1 MIFLQQKHYFKE
13 HFMKKRFLLSLSLA
27 ASLLCAEDNGFF
39 VSAGYQI
46 GEAVQMVKNTGEL
59 KNLND
64 KYEQLNQYLNQVA
77 SLRQSIKN
85 ANNYEL
91 VKQSISNLISFANNN
106 SQNKDLSPI
115 YSSTQAVLTS
125 ILAFWTLYAGNALT
139 FNVEG
144 LTTSTSQNGQGFS
157 NVPLTAKCSQ
167 PDSKNCMPIATYQ
180 KMKNL
185 AESLQKAQGT
195 LCALNENGCN
205 TANQDQ
211 GATIS
216 SALNTAKELM
226 DLISATNTNMDWS
239 KIKINGLLVPSEV
252 RGDKNG
258 STTKYEGKITSNN
271 PVTSYALFQNIYKM
285 LPYLQESLK
294 LSEQNKSKSDGLQ
307 GQVTGDNTNP
317 NYDKEIYNFAQNQ
330 QTILSNAKSIFNL
343 FNSIPKDQFEYL
355 QVGYLKI
362 PPLGTTPTKPYRKN
376 VNLNAEIDSIQ
387 RNVSYYGNRIDS
399 ALSVAKDVYNLK
411 SNQAQIV
418 AAYNGA
424 KNLSQEISQL
434 PHNQVNTKDI
444 VTLPYDK
451 NAPAAG
457 QYNYQINQEQ
467 ASNLSQALAAMSN
480 NPFKKVGMISSQNNN
495 GALNGLGVQ
504 VGYKQFFGES
514 KRWGLRYYGFF
525 DYNHGYI
532 KSSFFNSSSDIWTY
546 GGGSDLLVNFIND
559 SVTRKN
565 NKLSVGLFGGIQLA
579 GTTWLNSQYVNL
591 TALNNPYSAKVN
603 TSNFQFLFNL
613 GLRTNLATAKK
624 EDSEHSAQHGI
635 ELGIKIPTINTNYY
649 SFLGA
654 KLEYRRL
661 YSVYLNYVF
670 AY

>member
-1 MIFLQQKHYFKE
+1 
-13 HFMKKRFLLSLSLA
+13 MKKRFLLSLSLA

-77 SLRQSIKN
+77 SLRQSIQN
-85 ANNYEL
+85 ANNIEL
-91 VKQSISNLISFANNN
+91 VNSSLNDLKSFTNNN
-106 SQNKDLSPI
+106 YNSTTQSPI
-115 YSSTQAVLTS
+115 FNAVQAVITS
-125 ILAFWTLYAGNALT
+125 VLGFWSLYAGNYLT
-139 FNVEG
+139 FFVGN
-144 LTTSTSQNGQGFS
+144 
-157 NVPLTAKCSQ
+157 K
-167 PDSKNCMPIATYQ
+167 DSKKPANVNGNPPFKTIIENCSGIENCAMNQTTYD
-180 KMKNL
+180 KMKKL
-185 AESLQKAQGT
+185 AESLQAVQTNSTTKANN
-195 LCALNENGCN
+195 LCALSGCATTNGQN
-205 TANQDQ
+205 PPNSTVSN
-211 GATIS
+211 
-216 SALNTAKELM
+216 ALNLAQQLM
-226 DLISATNTNMDWS
+226 DLIANTKTAMMWKN
-239 KIKINGLLVPSEV
+239 IVINGVSNAS
-252 RGDKNG
+252 GAI
-258 STTKYEGKITSNN
+258 TTTGYPTQYAVFNNIKAMIPILQQAVTLSQSNN
-271 PVTSYALFQNIYKM
+271 SIVGNLQAQATGSQTNPEFTKDIYNLALNQKQVISYAK
-285 LPYLQESLK
+285 
-294 LSEQNKSKSDGLQ
+294 D
-307 GQVTGDNTNP
+307 
-317 NYDKEIYNFAQNQ
+317 
-330 QTILSNAKSIFNL
+330 IFNL
-343 FNSIPKDQFEYL
+343 FNSIPAEQYKYL
-355 QVGYLKI
+355 EKAYLKI
-362 PPLGTTPTKPYRKN
+362 PNLGQTPTNPYRQV
-376 VNLNAEIDSIQ
+376 VNLNKEVQTIQ
-387 RNVSYYGNRIDS
+387 NNVSYYGNRLDS
-399 ALSVAKDVYNLK
+399 ALSVARDVYNLK
-411 SNQAQIV
+411 SNQASIV
-418 AAYNGA
+418 AAYNNA
-424 KNLSQEISQL
+424 NSLSQEISKL
-434 PHNQVNTKDI
+434 PYNQVNTKDI
-444 VTLPYDK
+444 VTLPYDQ

-457 QYNYQINQEQ
+457 QYNYQINPEQ
-467 ASNLSQALAAMSN
+467 QSNLNQALAAMSN

>member
-1 MIFLQQKHYFKE
+1 MH
-13 HFMKKRFLLSLSLA
+13 
-27 ASLLCAEDNGFF
+27 AEDNGFF

-77 SLRQSIKN
+77 SLRQSIQN
-85 ANNYEL
+85 ANNISL
-91 VKQSISNLISFANNN
+91 VNSSLNDLKSFTENNYN
-106 SQNKDLSPI
+106 STTQSPI
-115 YSSTQAVLTS
+115 FNAVQAVITS
-125 ILAFWTLYAGNALT
+125 VLGFWSLYAGNYLT
-139 FNVEG
+139 FFVGNKDTKQAASVQGNPPFKTIIENCSG
-144 LTTSTSQNGQGFS
+144 IENCAMEQTTY
-157 NVPLTAKCSQ
+157 
-167 PDSKNCMPIATYQ
+167 D
-180 KMKNL
+180 KMKKL
-185 AESLQKAQGT
+185 AEELQAAQQNSTTKANN
-195 LCALNENGCN
+195 LCALSGCA
-205 TANQDQ
+205 TTQ
-211 GATIS
+211 GQTPS
-216 SALNTAKELM
+216 STVSNALNLAQQLM
-226 DLISATNTNMDWS
+226 DLIANTKTAMMW
-239 KIKINGLLVPSEV
+239 
-252 RGDKNG
+252 KNIVISG
-258 STTKYEGKITSNN
+258 VSNASGAITSTNYPTHYAVFNN
-271 PVTSYALFQNIYKM
+271 IKAMIPILQQAVTLSQSNNTLASHLQAQATGSQTNPEFAKDIYNLALNQKQVISYAK
-285 LPYLQESLK
+285 
-294 LSEQNKSKSDGLQ
+294 D
-307 GQVTGDNTNP
+307 
-317 NYDKEIYNFAQNQ
+317 
-330 QTILSNAKSIFNL
+330 IFNL
-343 FNSIPKDQFEYL
+343 FNSIPADQYKYL
-355 QVGYLKI
+355 EKAYLKI
-362 PPLGTTPTKPYRKN
+362 PNAGQTPTNPYRQE
-376 VNLNAEIDSIQ
+376 VNLNKEVQTIQ
-387 RNVSYYGNRIDS
+387 NNVSYYGNRIDS

-411 SNQAQIV
+411 SNQTQIV

-434 PHNQVNTKDI
+434 PYNQVNTKDI

-480 NPFKKVGMISSQNNN
+480 NPFKKIGMISSQNNN
-495 GALNGLGVQ
+495 GALNGLGVS

-624 EDSEHSAQHGI
+624 EKDSEHSAQHGI

>member
-1 MIFLQQKHYFKE
+1 
-13 HFMKKRFLLSLSLA
+13 MKKRFLLSLSLA

-46 GEAVQMVKNTGEL
+46 GEAVQTVKNTGEL

-77 SLRQSIKN
+77 SLKQSIQN
-85 ANNYEL
+85 ANNIAL
-91 VKQSISNLISFANNN
+91 VNSSLNYLKSFTDNNYN
-106 SQNKDLSPI
+106 STTQSPI
-115 YSSTQAVLTS
+115 FNAVQAVITS
-125 ILAFWTLYAGNALT
+125 VLGFWSLYAGNYLT
-139 FNVEG
+139 FFVGNGNKPANVNGNPPFQTIINNCSGIENCAMDQ
-144 LTTSTSQNGQGFS
+144 TTY
-157 NVPLTAKCSQ
+157 
-167 PDSKNCMPIATYQ
+167 D
-180 KMKNL
+180 KMKKL
-185 AESLQKAQGT
+185 AESLQAAQTNSTTKANN
-195 LCALNENGCN
+195 LCALSGCA
-205 TANQDQ
+205 TTVDQ
-211 GATIS
+211 NPS
-216 SALNTAKELM
+216 STVSYALNLAQQLM
-226 DLISATNTNMDWS
+226 DLIANTKTAMMWKN
-239 KIKINGLLVPSEV
+239 IVINGVSNTSGAITTTGYPTQYAVFNNIKAMIPLLQQAVTLSQ
-252 RGDKNG
+252 
-258 STTKYEGKITSNN
+258 SNN
-271 PVTSYALFQNIYKM
+271 T
-285 LPYLQESLK
+285 
-294 LSEQNKSKSDGLQ
+294 LSTGLQ
-307 GQVTGDNTNP
+307 AQATGSQTNP
-317 NYDKEIYNFAQNQ
+317 KFAKDIYNLAQNQ
-330 QTILSNAKSIFNL
+330 KQVISYAQDIFNL
-343 FNSIPKDQFEYL
+343 FNSIPKDQYQYL
-355 QVGYLKI
+355 EKAYLKI
-362 PPLGTTPTKPYRKN
+362 PNLGKTPTNPYRQE
-376 VNLNAEIDSIQ
+376 VNLNQEVQTIQ
-387 RNVSYYGNRIDS
+387 NNVNYYGNRLDS

-411 SNQAQIV
+411 SNQANIV
-418 AAYNGA
+418 TAYSNA
-424 KNLSQEISQL
+424 NNLSQEISKL
-434 PHNQVNTKDI
+434 PYNQVNTKDI
-444 VTLPYDK
+444 ITPPYDK

-457 QYNYQINQEQ
+457 QYNYQINPEQ
-467 ASNLSQALAAMSN
+467 QSNLNQALAAMSN

-613 GLRTNLATAKK
+613 GLRMNLATAKK

>member
-1 MIFLQQKHYFKE
+1 
-13 HFMKKRFLLSLSLA
+13 MKKRFLLSLSLA

-77 SLRQSIKN
+77 SLRQSIQN

-106 SQNKDLSPI
+106 SQNKDSSPI
-115 YSSTQAVLTS
+115 YSSAQAVLTS

-157 NVPLTAKCSQ
+157 NVPLTARCQ
-167 PDSKNCMPIATYQ
+167 QLDSKNCMPIATYQ

-239 KIKINGLLVPSEV
+239 KIRINGLLVPSEV

-258 STTKYEGKITSNN
+258 SITKYEGKITSNN

-285 LPYLQESLK
+285 LPYLQEALK

-387 RNVSYYGNRIDS
+387 RNVSYYGNRLDS
-399 ALSVAKDVYNLK
+399 ALSVARDVYNLK
-411 SNQAQIV
+411 SNQKEIV
-418 AAYNGA
+418 TAYSGA
-424 KNLSQEISQL
+424 KNLSQEISKL
-434 PHNQVNTKDI
+434 PYNKVNTKDI

-480 NPFKKVGMISSQNNN
+480 NPFKKIGMIASQSNN

>member
-1 MIFLQQKHYFKE
+1 M
-13 HFMKKRFLLSLSLA
+13 LLH
-27 ASLLCAEDNGFF
+27 AEDNGFF

-46 GEAVQMVKNTGEL
+46 GEAVQTVKNTGEL

-77 SLRQSIKN
+77 SLKQSIQN
-85 ANNYEL
+85 ANNISL
-91 VKQSISNLISFANNN
+91 VNSSLNDLKSFTNNN
-106 SQNKDLSPI
+106 YNSTTQSPI
-115 YSSTQAVLTS
+115 FNAVQAVITS
-125 ILAFWTLYAGNALT
+125 VLGFWSLYAGNYLT
-139 FNVEG
+139 FFVGNKDTKQAANVAGNPPFKTIVENCSG
-144 LTTSTSQNGQGFS
+144 IENCAMDQTTY
-157 NVPLTAKCSQ
+157 
-167 PDSKNCMPIATYQ
+167 D
-180 KMKNL
+180 KMKKL
-185 AESLQKAQGT
+185 AEDLQAAQQNSTTKANN
-195 LCALNENGCN
+195 LCALSGC
-205 TANQDQ
+205 
-211 GATIS
+211 ATTDSTSNPPS
-216 SALNTAKELM
+216 STVSNALNLAQQLM
-226 DLISATNTNMDWS
+226 DLIANTKTAMMWKNIVIS
-239 KIKINGLLVPSEV
+239 GVSNISGAINSTGYPTQYAVFNNIKAMIPILQQAVTLSQ
-252 RGDKNG
+252 
-258 STTKYEGKITSNN
+258 SNN
-271 PVTSYALFQNIYKM
+271 TLSSKLQAQATGSQTNPEFAKDIYNLALNQKQVISYAQN
-285 LPYLQESLK
+285 
-294 LSEQNKSKSDGLQ
+294 
-307 GQVTGDNTNP
+307 
-317 NYDKEIYNFAQNQ
+317 
-330 QTILSNAKSIFNL
+330 IFNL
-343 FNSIPKDQFEYL
+343 FNSIPKEQYKYL
-355 QVGYLKI
+355 EKAYLKI
-362 PPLGTTPTKPYRKN
+362 PNAGSTPTNPYRQE
-376 VNLNAEIDSIQ
+376 VNLNKEIQTIQ
-387 RNVSYYGNRIDS
+387 NNVSYYGNRIDS

-411 SNQAQIV
+411 SNQTQIV
-418 AAYNGA
+418 AAYSGA
-424 KNLSQEISQL
+424 KSLSQEISQL
-434 PHNQVNTKDI
+434 PYNQVNTKDI
-444 VTLPYDK
+444 VTLLYDK

-649 SFLGA
+649 SFLGS

>member
-1 MIFLQQKHYFKE
+1 
-13 HFMKKRFLLSLSLA
+13 MKKRFLLSLSLSLA
-27 ASLLCAEDNGFF
+27 SSLLNAEDNGFF
-39 VSAGYQI
+39 ISAGYQI

-77 SLRQSIKN
+77 SLKQSIQN
-85 ANNYEL
+85 ANNIEL
-91 VKQSISNLISFANNN
+91 VNSSLNYLKSFTNNN
-106 SQNKDLSPI
+106 YNSTTQSPI
-115 YSSTQAVLTS
+115 FNAVQAVITS
-125 ILAFWTLYAGNALT
+125 VLGFWSLYAGNYFT
-139 FNVEG
+139 FFVSNGNNVQGNPSFKTIIENCSG
-144 LTTSTSQNGQGFS
+144 PENCAMNQTTY
-157 NVPLTAKCSQ
+157 
-167 PDSKNCMPIATYQ
+167 DE
-180 KMKNL
+180 MKKL
-185 AESLQKAQGT
+185 AEDLQAAQTNATTKANN
-195 LCALNENGCN
+195 LCALSGCATTDSTSN
-205 TANQDQ
+205 TPNS
-211 GATIS
+211 TIS
-216 SALNTAKELM
+216 NALKTAQKLM
-226 DLISATNTNMDWS
+226 DLIANTKTAMMWKN
-239 KIKINGLLVPSEV
+239 IVINGVSNALGAIISTNYPTQYAVFNNIKAMIPILQQAVTLSQS
-252 RGDKNG
+252 NHTLSASLQAQATG
-258 STTKYEGKITSNN
+258 S
-271 PVTSYALFQNIYKM
+271 Q
-285 LPYLQESLK
+285 
-294 LSEQNKSKSDGLQ
+294 
-307 GQVTGDNTNP
+307 TNP
-317 NYDKEIYNFAQNQ
+317 NFAKDIYTFAQNQ
-330 QTILSNAKSIFNL
+330 KQVISYAKDIFNL
-343 FNSIPKDQFEYL
+343 FNSIPADQFKYL
-355 QVGYLKI
+355 EKAYLKI
-362 PPLGTTPTKPYRKN
+362 PNLGQTPTNPYRQE
-376 VNLNAEIDSIQ
+376 VNLNQEIQTIKN
-387 RNVSYYGNRIDS
+387 NVSYYGNRVDA

-411 SNQAQIV
+411 SNQTEIV
-418 AAYNGA
+418 TAYNGT

-434 PHNQVNTKDI
+434 PYNQVNTKGI
-444 VTLPYDK
+444 ITLLYDK
-451 NAPAAG
+451 NAPAAI

-480 NPFKKVGMISSQNNN
+480 NPFKKIGMISSQNNN

-546 GGGSDLLVNFIND
+546 GGGSDLLVNIIND

-649 SFLGA
+649 SFLGTQ
-654 KLEYRRL
+654 LQYRRL

>member
-1 MIFLQQKHYFKE
+1 
-13 HFMKKRFLLSLSLA
+13 MKKRFLLSLSLA

-77 SLRQSIKN
+77 SLKQSIQN
-85 ANNYEL
+85 ANNISL
-91 VKQSISNLISFANNN
+91 VNSSLNDLKSFTENNYN
-106 SQNKDLSPI
+106 STTQSPI
-115 YSSTQAVLTS
+115 FNAVQAVITS
-125 ILAFWTLYAGNALT
+125 VLGFWSLYAGNYFT
-139 FNVEG
+139 FFVGNKDARQPANIQGNPPFKTITENCSG
-144 LTTSTSQNGQGFS
+144 IENCAMDQTTY
-157 NVPLTAKCSQ
+157 
-167 PDSKNCMPIATYQ
+167 D
-180 KMKNL
+180 KMKDL
-185 AESLQKAQGT
+185 AEKLQAVQQNSTTKANN
-195 LCALNENGCN
+195 LCALSGCAATNGQTSPN
-205 TANQDQ
+205 STVSN
-211 GATIS
+211 
-216 SALNTAKELM
+216 ALNLAQQLM
-226 DLISATNTNMDWS
+226 DLIANTNTAMMWKN
-239 KIKINGLLVPSEV
+239 IVINGVSNV
-252 RGDKNG
+252 SGG
-258 STTKYEGKITSNN
+258 GITSTNYPTHYAVFNN
-271 PVTSYALFQNIYKM
+271 IKAMIPILQQAVTLSQSNNSLSSR
-285 LPYLQESLK
+285 LQA
-294 LSEQNKSKSDGLQ
+294 QA
-307 GQVTGDNTNP
+307 TGSQTNP
-317 NYDKEIYNFAQNQ
+317 EFAKDIYNLAQNQ
-330 QTILSNAKSIFNL
+330 KQVISYAKDIFNL
-343 FNSIPKDQFEYL
+343 FNSIPKEQYKYL
-355 QVGYLKI
+355 EKAYLKI
-362 PPLGTTPTKPYRKN
+362 PNLGKTPTNPYRQE
-376 VNLNAEIDSIQ
+376 VNLNKEIQTIQ
-387 RNVSYYGNRIDS
+387 SNVSYYGNRLDS

-411 SNQAQIV
+411 SNQTQIV
-418 AAYNGA
+418 AAYSNA

-434 PHNQVNTKDI
+434 PYNQVNTKDI

-467 ASNLSQALAAMSN
+467 ASNLNQALAAMSN
-480 NPFKKVGMISSQNNN
+480 NPFKKIGMISSQSNN

>member
-1 MIFLQQKHYFKE
+1 
-13 HFMKKRFLLSLSLA
+13 MKKRFLLSLSLA
-27 ASLLCAEDNGFF
+27 CGISLHAEDNGFF

-77 SLRQSIKN
+77 SLRQSIQN
-85 ANNYEL
+85 ANNIEL
-91 VKQSISNLISFANNN
+91 VNSSLNDLKSFTENNYN
-106 SQNKDLSPI
+106 STTQSPI
-115 YSSTQAVLTS
+115 FNAVQAVITS
-125 ILAFWTLYAGNALT
+125 VLGFWSLYAGNYFT
-139 FNVEG
+139 FFVGNKDTKQPANVNGNPPFSTIISNCSGIENCAMDQ
-144 LTTSTSQNGQGFS
+144 TTY
-157 NVPLTAKCSQ
+157 
-167 PDSKNCMPIATYQ
+167 D
-180 KMKNL
+180 KMKEL
-185 AESLQKAQGT
+185 AENLQAAQQKSTTKANN
-195 LCALNENGCN
+195 LCALSGCN
-205 TANQDQ
+205 ATQ
-211 GATIS
+211 GQNPS
-216 SALNTAKELM
+216 STVSNALNLAQQLM
-226 DLISATNTNMDWS
+226 DLIANTKTAMMWNNIVISGVSNASGAIKSTNYPTQYAVFNN
-239 KIKINGLLVPSEV
+239 IKAMIPILQQAVTLSQ
-252 RGDKNG
+252 
-258 STTKYEGKITSNN
+258 SNN
-271 PVTSYALFQNIYKM
+271 SLAGNLQAQATGSQTNPEFAKDIYNLALNQKQVISYAK
-285 LPYLQESLK
+285 
-294 LSEQNKSKSDGLQ
+294 D
-307 GQVTGDNTNP
+307 
-317 NYDKEIYNFAQNQ
+317 
-330 QTILSNAKSIFNL
+330 IFNL
-343 FNSIPKDQFEYL
+343 FNSIPKDQYQYL
-355 QVGYLKI
+355 EKAYLKI
-362 PPLGTTPTKPYRKN
+362 PNLGQTPTNPYRQV
-376 VNLNAEIDSIQ
+376 VNLNKEIQTIQ
-387 RNVSYYGNRIDS
+387 NNVSYYGNRIDS

-411 SNQAQIV
+411 SNQKEIV

-434 PHNQVNTKDI
+434 PYNQVNTKDI

-480 NPFKKVGMISSQNNN
+480 NPFKKIGMISSQSNN

>member
-1 MIFLQQKHYFKE
+1 
-13 HFMKKRFLLSLSLA
+13 MKKRFLLPLSLA
-27 ASLLCAEDNGFF
+27 ASMVCAEDNGFF

-77 SLRQSIKN
+77 SLKQSIQN
-85 ANNYEL
+85 ANNIEL
-91 VKQSISNLISFANNN
+91 VNSSLNYLKSFTQNNYN
-106 SQNKDLSPI
+106 STTQSPI
-115 YSSTQAVLTS
+115 FNAAQAVITS
-125 ILAFWTLYAGNALT
+125 VLGFWSLYAGNYFT
-139 FNVEG
+139 FFVGNKDTRQVA
-144 LTTSTSQNGQGFS
+144 SVQGNPPFE
-157 NVPLTAKCSQ
+157 TII
-167 PDSKNCMPIATYQ
+167 KNCSGPENCAMNETTYNE
-180 KMKNL
+180 MKKL
-185 AESLQKAQGT
+185 AEELQAAQQNASTKGNN
-195 LCALNENGCN
+195 LCALSGCTTTGSN
-205 TANQDQ
+205 PNSTVSN
-211 GATIS
+211 
-216 SALNTAKELM
+216 ALNLAQQLM
-226 DLISATNTNMDWS
+226 DLIASTKTAMMWKNIVISGVSNASGAIDSTNYPTHYAVFNNIKAMIPILQQAVTLSQSNHTLSANLQAQAT
-239 KIKINGLLVPSEV
+239 
-252 RGDKNG
+252 G
-258 STTKYEGKITSNN
+258 S
-271 PVTSYALFQNIYKM
+271 Q
-285 LPYLQESLK
+285 
-294 LSEQNKSKSDGLQ
+294 
-307 GQVTGDNTNP
+307 TNP
-317 NYDKEIYNFAQNQ
+317 NFAKDIYNLALNQ
-330 QTILSNAKSIFNL
+330 KQIISYAKDIFNL
-343 FNSIPKDQFEYL
+343 FNSIPADQYKYL
-355 QVGYLKI
+355 EKAYLKI
-362 PPLGTTPTKPYRKN
+362 PNAGQTPINPYRQV
-376 VNLNAEIDSIQ
+376 VNLNQEVQTIQ
-387 RNVSYYGNRIDS
+387 NNVSYYGNRVDS

-411 SNQAQIV
+411 SNQEQIV
-418 AAYNGA
+418 ATYSNA

-434 PHNQVNTKDI
+434 PYNQVNTKDI
-444 VTLPYDK
+444 VTLSYDK

-480 NPFKKVGMISSQNNN
+480 NPFKNIGMISSQNNN

-559 SVTRKN
+559 SITRKN

-603 TSNFQFLFNL
+603 ASNFQFLFNL
-613 GLRTNLATAKK
+613 GLRTNLAMKKK

>member
-1 MIFLQQKHYFKE
+1 
-13 HFMKKRFLLSLSLA
+13 MKKRFLLSLPLA
-27 ASLLCAEDNGFF
+27 ASLLFAEDNGFF
-39 VSAGYQI
+39 MSAGYQI

-77 SLRQSIKN
+77 SLRQSIQN

-91 VKQSISNLISFANNN
+91 VKKSISNLISFANNN

-157 NVPLTAKCSQ
+157 NVPLTARCSQ
-167 PDSKNCMPIATYQ
+167 PKNCMPIATYQ

-211 GATIS
+211 GTTIS

-226 DLISATNTNMDWS
+226 DLISKTNTNMDWS

-317 NYDKEIYNFAQNQ
+317 NYDKDIYNFAQNQ

-387 RNVSYYGNRIDS
+387 NNVSYYGNRLDS

-424 KNLSQEISQL
+424 KNLSQELSQL
-434 PHNQVNTKDI
+434 PYNQVNTKDI

-480 NPFKKVGMISSQNNN
+480 NPFKKIGMISSQSNN